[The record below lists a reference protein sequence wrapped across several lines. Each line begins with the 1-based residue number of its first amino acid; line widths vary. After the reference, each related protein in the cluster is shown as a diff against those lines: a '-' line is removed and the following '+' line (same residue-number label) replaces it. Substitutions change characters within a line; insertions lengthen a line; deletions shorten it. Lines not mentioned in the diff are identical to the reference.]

1 MIRGPRRG
9 YSNLLAFGPDAA
21 PSGGVELWIGL
32 VCHLSQ
38 SQMACTLVK
47 FCPLA
52 SECTE
57 NRGLLVAQSLL
68 QLTAKLAQQANFLI
82 FCSVLS
88 NFLFCQSMLLG
99 LINSMNGIQGKSA
112 GIFTQ
117 TTLTLGALLTYVFCL
132 LHSSGIG
139 TLVIA
144 GFLGQESTPLNL
156 ALQTISATTM
166 GLTHAYDSILT
177 QLTYRQPNYTVVVH
191 GLFC

>member
-21 PSGGVELWIGL
+21 PSGGVELWIVL

-68 QLTAKLAQQANFLI
+68 QLTAKLAQQANFLT
-82 FCSVLS
+82 
-88 NFLFCQSMLLG
+88 FCQSMLLG
-99 LINSMNGIQGKSA
+99 LINSMNGIQGKEA

-166 GLTHAYDSILT
+166 ELTHAYDSILT
-177 QLTYRQPNYTVVVH
+177 HLTYRQPNCIVVVH